1 MYQHCNIRSHTKNSD
16 EETKK
21 LELEIYDLKA
31 EISLL
36 KEEND
41 IKVQTLAKVHMLEM
55 GDLKQKNN
63 ILVKEASILKKQ
75 NNKLQTAMKPVSD
88 VCRNKF

>member
-55 GDLKQKNN
+55 GDLKQK
-63 ILVKEASILKKQ
+63 KQ
-75 NNKLQTAMKPVSD
+75 HFGERSEHIEKAEQ
-88 VCRNKF
+88 